1 MRFCAYMGVINMNDF
16 YSLVTSKGLEKQVA
30 LFSQGKSLTL
40 THIVFGNGES
50 YDPTGEELELKNE
63 KFRNTINR
71 VVTDSKQ

>member
-1 MRFCAYMGVINMNDF
+1 MGVINMNDF

-40 THIVFGNGES
+40 THIAFGNGNGES

-63 KFRNTINR
+63 KF
-71 VVTDSKQ
+71 